1 MHFNIILPAP
11 PAASAVMIAGLN
23 PAYDNRISFIATG
36 TPPPPPVW
44 GPESRGIWCHFSLH
58 CELRSSQ
65 VYYIGISTCLIEM
78 IVHIMLVPMKPSYCV
93 YFNLVSRGYVADESR
108 VGIDRNQTSW

>member
-36 TPPPPPVW
+36 TPPPPQCGDRRAVAY
-44 GPESRGIWCHFSLH
+44 GATSH
-58 CELRSSQ
+58 CT
-65 VYYIGISTCLIEM
+65 V
-78 IVHIMLVPMKPSYCV
+78 
-93 YFNLVSRGYVADESR
+93 N
-108 VGIDRNQTSW
+108 